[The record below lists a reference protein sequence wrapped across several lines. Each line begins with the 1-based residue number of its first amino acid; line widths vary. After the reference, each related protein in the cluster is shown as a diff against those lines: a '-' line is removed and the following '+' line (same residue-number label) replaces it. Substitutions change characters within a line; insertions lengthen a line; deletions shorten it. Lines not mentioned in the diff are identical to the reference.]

1 MNPKIC
7 VVVSEFNK
15 DVTAEIQNSAVHKLN
30 DKGITGKEY
39 LKVIYVKGAFE
50 IPYTISKLIE
60 KYDGFIAVGCIIKG
74 ETPNFDFISQAITNG
89 IMQLSISNK
98 KPIGNAVIT
107 CLDKDQAKKR
117 IFKGEEAASA
127 VLDLLDN
134 SYLKYDGI
142 SKSKKQS

>member
-1 MNPKIC
+1 MKPKIC
-7 VVVSEFNK
+7 IVVSEFNK
-15 DVTAEIQNSAVHKLN
+15 NVTTGIQNSAIQKLN
-30 DKGITGKEY
+30 SVGITGKKY

-50 IPYTISKLIE
+50 IPYVISKLTK

-107 CLDKDQAKKR
+107 CLDKEQAKMR
-117 IFKGEEAASA
+117 IVKGEEAASA
-127 VLDLLDN
+127 VLDLLNN
-134 SYLKYDGI
+134 SHLK
-142 SKSKKQS
+142 

>member
-1 MNPKIC
+1 MKQHNGALSNPRVI
-7 VVVSEFNK
+7 
-15 DVTAEIQNSAVHKLN
+15 EIQNAAVHKLR
-30 DKGITGKEY
+30 DPYDDGIHG
-39 LKVIYVKGAFE
+39 LKDEEIGVVFVKGAFE
-50 IPYTISKLIE
+50 IPYTISKLIN

-107 CLDKDQAKKR
+107 CLDKEQAKMR
-117 IFKGEEAASA
+117 IIKGEEAASA

-134 SYLKYDGI
+134 SHLK
-142 SKSKKQS
+142 

>member
-50 IPYTISKLIE
+50 IPYAISKLID

-74 ETPNFDFISQAITNG
+74 KTPNFDFISQATTDA
-89 IMQLSISNK
+89 IMKLSIDYK
-98 KPIGNAVIT
+98 KPIGNGIIT
-107 CLDKDQAKKR
+107 CLNKNQAEVRSKT
-117 IFKGEEAASA
+117 KGQEAANAVIA
-127 VLDLLDN
+127 VL
-134 SYLKYDGI
+134 
-142 SKSKKQS
+142 SK

>member
-50 IPYTISKLIE
+50 IPYVISKLIDKYE
-60 KYDGFIAVGCIIKG
+60 KVNR
-74 ETPNFDFISQAITNG
+74 NFYGGAIG
-89 IMQLSISNK
+89 YI
-98 KPIGNAVIT
+98 
-107 CLDKDQAKKR
+107 D
-117 IFKGEEAASA
+117 FKGNFEI
-127 VLDLLDN
+127 LL
-134 SYLKYDGI
+134 
-142 SKSKKQS
+142 

>member
-1 MNPKIC
+1 MKPRIC
-7 VVVSEFNK
+7 LVVSEFHK
-15 DVTAEIQNSAVHKLN
+15 DITVEMQNSAVHKLN
-30 DKGITGKEY
+30 DEGIAGKEY

-89 IMQLSISNK
+89 IMQLSILSK

-107 CLDKDQAKKR
+107 CLNKKQALKRADKN
-117 IFKGEEAASA
+117 KGNKGGEAARA
-127 VLDLLDN
+127 VLLVLETFEN
-134 SYLKYDGI
+134 AK
-142 SKSKKQS
+142 